1 MGLPWIVCLVPRC
14 AEHQGD
20 LLELLFP
27 MAEFESPEIS
37 GFLARCE
44 QGRLI

>member
-1 MGLPWIVCLVPRC
+1 MSFPCIASLVPRC
-14 AEHQGD
+14 AEHQEG

-27 MAEFESPEIS
+27 MAEFESPEMS

-44 QGRLI
+44 QGR

>member
-1 MGLPWIVCLVPRC
+1 MGLPWIVCLVP
-14 AEHQGD
+14 EHQGG

-44 QGRLI
+44 QGKLI